1 VNLARIGMTLAMAL
15 CAEAAIHACPIC
27 FQIEDAHVV
36 SGVRAAVAVLMG
48 VTVVV
53 VAPVIVFAVRI
64 SRRQIVQG
72 CKGARVQGTT
82 SAGVQGCEG

>member
-1 VNLARIGMTLAMAL
+1 MKPARIGVTLAMAV

-53 VAPVIVFAVRI
+53 IAPVVAFAIRI
-64 SRRQIVQG
+64 RRRDRDSSV
-72 CKGARVQGTT
+72 
-82 SAGVQGCEG
+82 